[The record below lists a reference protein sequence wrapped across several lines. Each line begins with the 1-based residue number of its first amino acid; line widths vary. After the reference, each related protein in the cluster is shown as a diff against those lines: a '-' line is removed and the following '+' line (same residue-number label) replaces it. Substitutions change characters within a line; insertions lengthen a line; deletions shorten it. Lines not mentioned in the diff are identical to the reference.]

1 MQIAS
6 TESMYMQFLAERSL
20 WMNISSKRYS
30 MPLRRRRRRLGG
42 GGQGRREG
50 HVKNEE
56 KYSMKFGQMLV
67 PCMGSIHK
75 HFDDGKLVPF

>member
-1 MQIAS
+1 
-6 TESMYMQFLAERSL
+6 
-20 WMNISSKRYS
+20 
-30 MPLRRRRRRLGG
+30 MPLRKRRRRLGG

-56 KYSMKFGQMLV
+56 KYSMRFGQMLV

-75 HFDDGKLVPF
+75 HFVDGKMVPF